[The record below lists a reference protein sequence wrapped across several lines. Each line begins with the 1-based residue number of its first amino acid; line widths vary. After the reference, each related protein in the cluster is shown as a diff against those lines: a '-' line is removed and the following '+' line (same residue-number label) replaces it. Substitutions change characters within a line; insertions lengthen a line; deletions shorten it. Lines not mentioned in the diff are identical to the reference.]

1 VFGLRPTGE
10 QSVSPATA
18 AAPDVPALANARIV
32 LVLRFAV
39 MLLVGILALA
49 PSARAADAPTPD
61 PSLDVRPDPAPV
73 QSQAAPAKQRP
84 APVQQQAAPS
94 GPAYLAPTSRMT
106 QTTSPQSATTHSSR
120 RRTSAAARARRSHER
135 ERRANRASA
144 AAALQRLSPAFPPA
158 RLLRPPTRA
167 TSPTDDTGARALLF
181 AGLALLLFAA
191 ASASLVRLVAR
202 DLGREPRW

>member
-1 VFGLRPTGE
+1 M
-10 QSVSPATA
+10 SPATA
-18 AAPDVPALANARIV
+18 AAPDVPALAHARMV
-32 LVLRFAV
+32 LALRCAV

-49 PSARAADAPTPD
+49 PSVRAADAPTPD

-73 QSQAAPAKQRP
+73 QSQATPAKQRP

-94 GPAYLAPTSRMT
+94 GPVYLAPTSRMT

-120 RRTSAAARARRSHER
+120 QRTSAAARARRSHER

-144 AAALQRLSPAFPPA
+144 AAALQRLSPAFAPA

-191 ASASLVRLVAR
+191 ASASLVRLIAR
-202 DLGREPRW
+202 DLRREPRS

>member
-1 VFGLRPTGE
+1 
-10 QSVSPATA
+10 
-18 AAPDVPALANARIV
+18 
-32 LVLRFAV
+32 
-39 MLLVGILALA
+39 MLLVGTLALA
-49 PSARAADAPTPD
+49 PSVRAADAPTPD

-73 QSQAAPAKQRP
+73 QSQATPAKQRP

-94 GPAYLAPTSRMT
+94 PVYPAPTSRMT

-120 RRTSAAARARRSHER
+120 QRTSAAARARRSHER
-135 ERRANRASA
+135 ERRANRAST
-144 AAALQRLSPAFPPA
+144 AAALQRLSPAFAPA

-191 ASASLVRLVAR
+191 ASASLVRLIAR
-202 DLGREPRW
+202 DLRREPRS

>member
-1 VFGLRPTGE
+1 
-10 QSVSPATA
+10 VSPATA

-32 LVLRFAV
+32 LALRCAV

-94 GPAYLAPTSRMT
+94 GPVYLAPTSRMT

>member
-1 VFGLRPTGE
+1 VLGLRPTGE
-10 QSVSPATA
+10 QSVSPVTA

-32 LVLRFAV
+32 LALRFAV

-202 DLGREPRW
+202 DLGREPRS

>member
-1 VFGLRPTGE
+1 
-10 QSVSPATA
+10 VSPATA
-18 AAPDVPALANARIV
+18 AAPDVSALAHARIV
-32 LVLRFAV
+32 LALRCAV

-73 QSQAAPAKQRP
+73 QSQATPAKQRP

-94 GPAYLAPTSRMT
+94 GPVYPAPTSRMT

-202 DLGREPRW
+202 DLGREPRS

>member
-10 QSVSPATA
+10 QSVSPVTA

>member
-1 VFGLRPTGE
+1 VLGLRPTGE
-10 QSVSPATA
+10 QSVSPVTA

-32 LVLRFAV
+32 LALRFAV